1 MFNVHL
7 KEKSTGEARK
17 DSGKKLQR
25 IVGRWNLLLKK
36 ITLSS
41 GASPFL
47 NTPSKPFT
55 GIVLPMFKGSYYMQ
69 FGGFYKFR
77 NKVI

>member
-1 MFNVHL
+1 MFKVHL
-7 KEKSTGEARK
+7 KGKSAGEARK
-17 DSGKKLQR
+17 DLGKKLQR